1 MIYMDFISFSNS
13 QLLLKIHFCTGVL
26 RKIQN
31 LTNTPLVHGKHPR
44 TNCRLA
50 IRALAM
56 GGGGTGQIRRTDRA
70 PGRGN
75 GGARPWAHLGP
86 VGDRCWG
93 VDRAVVGARR
103 KPAVAAA
110 VTRLWQ
116 RRGLGPNNKWHLRVL
131 KGLWM
136 GCARS
141 LDRGKQGGVRLD
153 GGGVDGPAAG
163 KWRRGNGG
171 GGRGE
176 RRSGFIGEAPGY
188 ATMTMRMPP

>member
-56 GGGGTGQIRRTDRA
+56 GGGGTGQIRRTDCA

-110 VTRLWQ
+110 
-116 RRGLGPNNKWHLRVL
+116 
-131 KGLWM
+131 
-136 GCARS
+136 
-141 LDRGKQGGVRLD
+141 
-153 GGGVDGPAAG
+153 
-163 KWRRGNGG
+163 
-171 GGRGE
+171 
-176 RRSGFIGEAPGY
+176 Y
-188 ATMTMRMPP
+188 ATVATTRARPEQQVALEGSKGSMDGMCTLA